1 LSSTDPLLSA
11 PVAAGAA
18 AEATTETALVGV
30 FRSEAGRIVATL
42 TRLLGDIDLAEDAV
56 QEALAT
62 ALERWPRDGPPDR
75 PGAWLMTTARN
86 KALDHLRRERT
97 RATAREAA
105 LRLNIPTVFAATP
118 RPATASPN
126 APRATSEVAN
136 RSRASRSV
144 AGTCGRVV
152 AS

>member
-1 LSSTDPLLSA
+1 MSSTDPLPSA

-62 ALERWPRDGPPDR
+62 ALERWPRDGTPDR

-105 LRLNIPTVFAATP
+105 LRLHIDDESDPTSPLDSTAIGDDRLVTDLDAGQPYTP
-118 RPATASPN
+118 TTYAEGAM
-126 APRATSEVAN
+126 A
-136 RSRASRSV
+136 
-144 AGTCGRVV
+144 
-152 AS
+152 